1 LTHSTCNLSHLRSC
15 RSKNG
20 VRGLEREKTAKT
32 DERKAENVQS
42 LVEPLSKLFGFRP
55 DFPTGL
61 PEVVNDHLVQ
71 DLASVSVAKLE
82 TGSMGGE
89 VGGDEEE
96 TGGGEVERHADTCR
110 GRGVSKEKEKG
121 EGNEDEPPLLPCFQE
136 KESRGTE

>member
-1 LTHSTCNLSHLRSC
+1 LRSPT
-15 RSKNG
+15 KLQVENG
-20 VRGLEREKTAKT
+20 VRGLEREKNTKT
-32 DERKAENVQS
+32 GERIAENEQS
-42 LVEPLSKLFGFRP
+42 LVESFSKLFGFRSN
-55 DFPTGL
+55 FSTGF
-61 PEVVNDHLVQ
+61 PEVVDDQLVE

-82 TGSMGGE
+82 AGSMGGE
-89 VGGDEEE
+89 MGGDEEE